1 MKTPEQIKAWMEAQP
16 WYEQFKLN
24 TVIGNYTIKYV
35 QKVLSGIYGKSTIVL
50 AFGWEDSD
58 EKWKF
63 WNDINNEFCKWY
75 DEENPD

>member
-1 MKTPEQIKAWMEAQP
+1 MKTPEQIKA

-75 DEENPD
+75 DEENPE